1 MELTP
6 RKQAVLKAI
15 VKAYIETGEP
25 VGSKILTELLENAPS
40 SATLRNEMSE
50 LCELG
55 LLHQPH
61 TSAGR
66 IPTVGGFK
74 LYVDSLMQKSELN
87 KDTANQIDSAL
98 GEINC
103 EPEGIPSKAAEIL
116 SKITGLPSIA
126 CIITDRSPRIKR
138 IQLLPI
144 GRSSMMLLIITDDGR
159 TRNRI
164 FRINSMFGDETFKCF
179 EEITEKCIKG
189 KTLDTLTKGY
199 MQSVIAKAG
208 IYSLELMP
216 LFTAVFETAAEI
228 GEKAVHLSGE
238 KALYNISGDEQTAGR
253 IMSLINRADPII
265 SVLEQI
271 GDGAGVV
278 FGRDTA
284 YSELFSDTIIAAK
297 FSGADKY
304 TGYIGVIGPTR
315 LSYEQLLPAIEYTA
329 KELTGIMNTAQMDME
344 D

>member
-25 VGSKILTELLENAPS
+25 VGSKILTQLLENAPS

-50 LCELG
+50 LCDLG

-66 IPTVGGFK
+66 VPTVGGFK
-74 LYVDSLMQKSELN
+74 LYVDSLMPKTEVSGE
-87 KDTANQIDSAL
+87 TAQMIDKAL
-98 GEINC
+98 REINC
-103 EPEGIPSKAAEIL
+103 EPEGIPTKAAEIL
-116 SKITGLPSIA
+116 SEITGLPGIA
-126 CIITDRSPRIKR
+126 CVITNRTPRIKR
-138 IQLLPI
+138 IELLPI
-144 GRSSMMLLIITDDGR
+144 GRSSLMLLIITDDGR

-164 FRINSMFGDETFKCF
+164 FRLNSDFTDSAKDSF
-179 EEITEKCIKG
+179 ENITDSCIKG
-189 KTLDTLTKGY
+189 KTVDTLTKGY

-208 IYSLELMP
+208 IYALELMP

-228 GEKAVHLSGE
+228 EETAVHLSGE
-238 KALYNISGDEQTAGR
+238 KALYNISGDEQAASR
-253 IMSLINRADPII
+253 IMSLIKRRDPIV

-278 FGRDTA
+278 FGRDTV
-284 YSELFSDTIIAAK
+284 YSELFSDTVIAAK
-297 FSGADKY
+297 FSGTDKFK
-304 TGYIGVIGPTR
+304 GYIGVIGPTR
-315 LSYEQLLPAIEYTA
+315 LSYEQIMPAIEYTA
-329 KELTGIMNTAQMDME
+329 KELTNIMNAAQMDME

>member
-55 LLHQPH
+55 LLQQPH

-66 IPTVGGFK
+66 VPTVGGFK
-74 LYVDSLMQKSELN
+74 LYVDSLMNESQLS
-87 KDTANQIDSAL
+87 KDMVALIDNSLA
-98 GEINC
+98 EINC
-103 EPEGIPSKAAEIL
+103 EPEGIPKAASEIL
-116 SKITGLPSIA
+116 SKLTGLPGIA
-126 CIITDRSPRIKR
+126 CIITNRSPKIKR
-138 IQLLPI
+138 VELLPI
-144 GRSSMMLLIITDDGR
+144 GKSSLMLLIITDDGR

-164 FRINSMFGDETFKCF
+164 FRLNSSFSDEAEKCF
-179 EEITEKCIKG
+179 YNIVNNGIKG
-189 KTLDTLTKGY
+189 KNVDILTKGY
-199 MQSVIAKAG
+199 MQSLIAKAG

-216 LFTAVFETAAEI
+216 LFTAVFETSAEI
-228 GEKAVHLSGE
+228 EETAVHLSGE
-238 KALYNISGDEQTAGR
+238 KALYNISGNEQTASR
-253 IMSLINRADPII
+253 IISLINRRDPII
-265 SVLEQI
+265 SMLQQI

-278 FGRDTA
+278 FGRDTS
-284 YSELFSDTIIAAK
+284 YSELFGDTVIAAK

-304 TGYIGVIGPTR
+304 TGYVGVIGPTR
-315 LSYEQLLPAIEYTA
+315 LSYEKILPTIEYTA
-329 KELTGIMNTAQMDME
+329 KELTKIMNTAQKDME

>member
-74 LYVDSLMQKSELN
+74 LYVDSLMSKSELN
-87 KDTANQIDSAL
+87 GDLANNINSAL
-98 GEINC
+98 KEINC

-116 SKITGLPSIA
+116 SKLTGLPSIA
-126 CIITDRSPRIKR
+126 CIITNRSPRIKR

-144 GRSSMMLLIITDDGR
+144 GKSSMMLLIITDDGR

-164 FRINSMFGDETFKCF
+164 FRINSKFSEETYSCF
-179 EEITEKCIKG
+179 EEITQNSIKG

-216 LFTAVFETAAEI
+216 LFTAVFETTAEI
-228 GEKAVHLSGE
+228 SEKAVHLSGE
-238 KALYNISGDEQTAGR
+238 KALYNISGDEQTASR
-253 IMSLINRADPII
+253 IMSLINRADPMI

-315 LSYEQLLPAIEYTA
+315 LSYEQILPTVEYTA
-329 KELTGIMNTAQMDME
+329 KELTNIMNTAQTDME

>member
-25 VGSKILTELLENAPS
+25 VGSRILTELLDNAPS

-66 IPTVGGFK
+66 VPTAQGFK
-74 LYVDSLMQKSELN
+74 LYVDSLMQKNQLSSEIAQ
-87 KDTANQIDSAL
+87 KIDKAL

-116 SKITGLPSIA
+116 SGLTGLPSIA
-126 CIITDRSPRIKR
+126 CIITDRSPKIKR

-144 GRSSMMLLIITDDGR
+144 GRSSLMLLIITDDGR

-164 FRINSMFGDETFKCF
+164 FRLNSDLSDESKECF
-179 EEITEKCIKG
+179 ENICNGYIKG
-189 KTLDTLTKGY
+189 KTVDNLTKGY
-199 MQSVIAKAG
+199 MQSVIARAG
-208 IYSLELMP
+208 IYSLSLMP
-216 LFTAVFETAAEI
+216 LFTGVFETASEI
-228 GEKAVHLSGE
+228 EETAVHLSGE
-238 KALYNISGDEQTAGR
+238 KALYNISADEQTAGR
-253 IMSLINRADPII
+253 IMSLINRRDPIV
-265 SVLEQI
+265 SLLENI

-278 FGRDTA
+278 FGRDTV
-284 YSELFSDTIIAAK
+284 YSELFSDTVIAAK

-304 TGYIGVIGPTR
+304 KGYIGVIGPTR
-315 LSYEQLLPAIEYTA
+315 LSYEEILPAIEYTA
-329 KELTGIMNTAQMDME
+329 KELTKIMNTAQKDME